1 MLEGS
6 ARILDM
12 RWNAVCVWL
21 VVAACGTSG
30 VDEGTTSSGEAS
42 SGTAPESEGGPSSE
56 GDTSTGT
63 SSATADTS
71 GSETS
76 SESGSSTC
84 EIVGPDFGVPPTST
98 LEGMAVVP
106 VGPGVRVE
114 VPADWLDWHARHG
127 NNLHL
132 TREELELVRVGAGEW
147 DTEYAEVLATLLD
160 FDQCAAHVGSEG
172 WGLEAVSFG
181 DLQLRIYRVPE
192 TPEAIVE
199 LAMAQTWET
208 LAAEVTVDDTGPWT
222 RVRIGYDR
230 FYGDYGGRANVDLHM
245 HRFGDAT
252 AVLAGMFEGY
262 GDNEELAAILASA
275 CWDSGT
281 AECCGV

>member
-1 MLEGS
+1 
-6 ARILDM
+6 M
-12 RWNAVCVWL
+12 RWNAAVVWL
-21 VVAACGTSG
+21 AVVACGPSG
-30 VDEGTTSSGEAS
+30 ADESTTSTGEAS
-42 SGTAPESEGGPSSE
+42 SGTVPESEGGPTSE
-56 GDTSTGT
+56 GDASSGT
-63 SSATADTS
+63 SSATAETS
-71 GSETS
+71 GAETS

-84 EIVGPDFGVPPTST
+84 EIVAPDFGVPPTST
-98 LEGMAVVP
+98 LDGMMVVP

-114 VPADWLDWHARHG
+114 VPADWLDWHARYG

-132 TREELELVRVGAGEW
+132 MREELELVRVGAGEW

-160 FDQCAAHVGSEG
+160 FDQCAAHVGGEG

-252 AVLAGMFEGY
+252 AVLAGMFEGTR
-262 GDNEELAAILASA
+262 NTSSSRRSSRSA
-275 CWDSGT
+275 C
-281 AECCGV
+281 